1 MVAVFEKVASEFEEV
16 ASVFEEVA
24 SVFAEVASMFA
35 EMASVFEENPEFAY
49 KEEIFED
56 SESNLSSGYVNEKGC
71 NRIKTCCIE
80 YRRVQKGC

>member
-1 MVAVFEKVASEFEEV
+1 MSKKVV
-16 ASVFEEVA
+16 
-24 SVFAEVASMFA
+24 
-35 EMASVFEENPEFAY
+35 SVFEENPEFAY

-56 SESNLSSGYVNEKGC
+56 SGSNLSSGYVNEKGC